1 VGETAY
7 ALSKDEMNQSIALGA
22 IPPPPGL
29 EKEEP
34 ELADEEDI
42 PSDDRASAR
51 GEGAS
56 DDQPLRDVERE

>member
-1 VGETAY
+1 
-7 ALSKDEMNQSIALGA
+7 MNHSIKPGV

-42 PSDDRASAR
+42 PSDDEPASAR
-51 GEGAS
+51 NEGTA
-56 DDQPLRDVERE
+56 DEPLRDVERE

>member
-1 VGETAY
+1 
-7 ALSKDEMNQSIALGA
+7 MNHSIKPGV

-42 PSDDRASAR
+42 PSE
-51 GEGAS
+51 EGA
-56 DDQPLRDVERE
+56 DDDPVRDAERE

>member
-1 VGETAY
+1 
-7 ALSKDEMNQSIALGA
+7 MNHSIKPGV

-42 PSDDRASAR
+42 
-51 GEGAS
+51 AS
-56 DDQPLRDVERE
+56 DDSERTKGLRDEPLRDVERE

>member
-1 VGETAY
+1 
-7 ALSKDEMNQSIALGA
+7 MNHSIKPGV

-42 PSDDRASAR
+42 PSDDDKNVLN
-51 GEGAS
+51 EGTAEE
-56 DDQPLRDVERE
+56 PVRDVERE